1 MAGGMDLG
9 ILMSDGGQGP
19 RGGGGAEAGGGDDGR
34 IKGEAYGGATS
45 GRCQGGDVEADDD
58 TIYGTETEARPAE
71 KEARAVLEEQDQ
83 EETMVKVAQWT
94 AATAATAA
102 AVEIPAVAVVAGASE
117 AAAVAA
123 VAVAMVAESVAEMA
137 VAVGWMVL
145 K

>member
-71 KEARAVLEEQDQ
+71 KEARAVEEQDQ